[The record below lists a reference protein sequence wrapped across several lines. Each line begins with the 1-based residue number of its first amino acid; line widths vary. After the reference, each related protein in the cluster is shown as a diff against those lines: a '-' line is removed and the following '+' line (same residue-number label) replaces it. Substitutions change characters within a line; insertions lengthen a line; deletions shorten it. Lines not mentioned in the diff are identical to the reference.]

1 MISRHVEI
9 EGSGAGIGM
18 SPGALELERALAR
31 NLVEARLS
39 RGKQYLD
46 GIAAQLKTSGLTV
59 KTTLAEGS
67 ADENIVDYAKNNDI
81 DLITMSRHG
90 YSGLKR
96 FFMGSVTDRV
106 IRNGDTPV
114 LVLPG

>member
-1 MISRHVEI
+1 MEI
-9 EGSGAGIGM
+9 EGGGAGMGI
-18 SPGALELERALAR
+18 SPAALELERDLAR

-39 RGKQYLD
+39 RGRQYLD
-46 GIAAQLKTSGLTV
+46 GIAAQLKTQGLTV
-59 KTTLAEGS
+59 KTTLAEGA

-96 FFMGSVTDRV
+96 FFMGSVTEV

-114 LVLPG
+114 LVLPAR